1 MRHRIAKHHPPPTL
15 AGHVHGFVAA
25 VAGAEVLEG
34 EAAGVVALYAAG
46 ASRRVVGVAEGGEE
60 QGADRNP
67 PDVDE
72 EPAAEHGWYHTGPM
86 ERAEI
91 ERKLIEIVRSEKQ
104 IPDDKLTPGTALAD
118 AGVDS
123 LDALTILFAIE
134 EQFGISIPD
143 DKARAIKTFG
153 DMIDAVESLLPATS

>member
-1 MRHRIAKHHPPPTL
+1 
-15 AGHVHGFVAA
+15 
-25 VAGAEVLEG
+25 
-34 EAAGVVALYAAG
+34 
-46 ASRRVVGVAEGGEE
+46 
-60 QGADRNP
+60 
-67 PDVDE
+67 
-72 EPAAEHGWYHTGPM
+72 M